1 MVEWLTII
9 AATINAYFIAIIKY
23 SCSVVDVLRMFHDSG
38 TLTHSMNDQSNKPP
52 KRAKG
57 G

>member
-1 MVEWLTII
+1 MEWLAII

-23 SCSVVDVLRMFHDSG
+23 SCSVVDVLRMFHD

>member
-1 MVEWLTII
+1 MEWLSII

-52 KRAKG
+52 KRANG